1 MKIYRYFF
9 NWNIDVPKSHDILLK
24 TTDRLVLGNLMYL
37 IEITSII

>member
-24 TTDRLVLGNLMYL
+24 TTDRLKPVFGKFNV
-37 IEITSII
+37 